1 MSNVYDS
8 HAYQF
13 VPYLFFTG
21 CISQISASF
30 GSSLRQ
36 CVPLLFLLRSSLSCK
51 RFLQSAQFSFFLYSL
66 IPYPYSQT
74 HIHTHTYSP
83 KAKKKTFRERK
94 TKRATLNCR
103 HFLFIQQAIRFFFL
117 MPKIQ
122 PCLLPPTPPPPLFL
136 LTNNSFF
143 YPRPFCCNFPPPYL
157 FISHPISSLT
167 TLCSTSYPL
176 PLPLF
181 VTLPS
186 IFFPFLI
193 INAKSGYQG
202 CVLYLLEL
210 VNKNLATPAGRP
222 LSQRPNYSSVPHPS
236 VTPFSKLSTLL
247 PLQNY
252 LSCQSLLIQQ
262 TPACRIFAN
271 HSLRVLLPPGPPCS
285 LLLSVFILSSLRTP
299 SLPSTVNLLGQA
311 THP

>member
-8 HAYQF
+8 HAYQL

-122 PCLLPPTPPPPLFL
+122 PCLLPPTPPPFSSSPTTHSFTLAPSVVTSPLPTSSSL
-136 LTNNSFF
+136 IPS
-143 YPRPFCCNFPPPYL
+143 PHSQPSVPPPTRSPSPFL
-157 FISHPISSLT
+157 SH
-167 TLCSTSYPL
+167 YPQ
-176 PLPLF
+176 F
-181 VTLPS
+181 S
-186 IFFPFLI
+186 FPF
-193 INAKSGYQG
+193 
-202 CVLYLLEL
+202 
-210 VNKNLATPAGRP
+210 
-222 LSQRPNYSSVPHPS
+222 
-236 VTPFSKLSTLL
+236 
-247 PLQNY
+247 
-252 LSCQSLLIQQ
+252 
-262 TPACRIFAN
+262 
-271 HSLRVLLPPGPPCS
+271 
-285 LLLSVFILSSLRTP
+285 
-299 SLPSTVNLLGQA
+299 
-311 THP
+311 